1 MPRSAAARALTRR
14 EAILAYGFL
23 LPAFASL
30 AVFFLYPLA
39 AVFVGSFFRDW
50 GTPLRR
56 FDGVGNFDLA
66 LSGSEF
72 WHSLLITVYYVLGT
86 APAALALGFLIAS
99 LLHQEIRA
107 RGFYRAAYFLP
118 YITST
123 VAAAAVFRW
132 IFGVGPRSAANVFL
146 NWLGFEKLQ
155 WTQESRGILEM
166 LANGLGFP
174 HYPAWAGGPSLAL
187 LCVMA
192 FAIWHM
198 LGFNI
203 VVFMAG
209 LSAIPKE
216 LYEAAE
222 VDGANWRQRTARITL
237 PLLSPTLLFLGL
249 VSVIRSFQS
258 FNDVYIIT
266 PVERSFTTRNVI
278 MLIYQKMVERTDFGY
293 GSAISFLLF
302 LIILSL
308 TLLQLRLFERK
319 VHYQ

>member
-1 MPRSAAARALTRR
+1 MPRFAAAQALQRR

-23 LPAFASL
+23 LPAFAPL

-39 AVFVGSFFRDW
+39 AVFAGSLFRDW

-56 FDGVGNFDLA
+56 FAGVENFDLV
-66 LSGSEF
+66 LGGSEF
-72 WHSLLITVYYVLGT
+72 WRSLLITVYYVAGT
-86 APAALALGFLIAS
+86 APVALALGFLIAS
-99 LLHQEIRA
+99 LLHQQIRA
-107 RGFYRAAYFLP
+107 RGFYRASYFLP

-132 IFGVGPRSAANVFL
+132 IFGVGPRSAANVFVG
-146 NWLGFEKLQ
+146 WFGFEKLQ
-155 WTQESRGILEM
+155 WTLEPRGLFEM
-166 LANGLGFP
+166 IADGLGFQG
-174 HYPAWAGGPSLAL
+174 YPAWAGGPSLAL

-203 VVFMAG
+203 VVFLAG

-222 VDGANWRQRTARITL
+222 VDGANWRQRTTQITL

-249 VSVIRSFQS
+249 VSVIRAFQS
-258 FNDVYIIT
+258 FNDVYILT
-266 PVERSFTTRNVI
+266 PVQRSYTTRNVI
-278 MLIYQKMVERTDFGY
+278 MLIYQRMVERTDFGY
-293 GSAISFLLF
+293 ASAISFVLF

-308 TLLQLRLFERK
+308 TLLQLQLFEKR